1 MTDSPERQAWLEARK
16 SLVTASDVAAM
27 LCCNYA
33 KNEADK
39 VHQRS
44 QLLLQKAGLAEGFA
58 GSERTDLSGMLEGAV
73 VGLARDLW
81 GWPIERCPANTITVD
96 PECPALGAS
105 LDAVVRNPYA
115 LTFGIPELS
124 PVDVK
129 ISAAAAQEDC
139 KPRRVR
145 DSQVLQPSGAMFA
158 QGIPLMYQ
166 LQLSAQMACT
176 GARHSALLV
185 LHHNDQAGLK
195 LRAYYM
201 PRHEG
206 IISRIRSE
214 AVRFVRDLK
223 LLKEGKHE

>member
-1 MTDSPERQAWLEARK
+1 MTDSPERLAWLEARK
-16 SLVTASDVAAM
+16 NLITASDCAAM

-44 QLLLQKAGLAEGFA
+44 QLLMQKAGLAEGFA

-96 PECPALGAS
+96 SECAALGAS

-139 KPRRVR
+139 KPKKGGE
-145 DSQVLQPSGAMFA
+145 PSGAMFA

-223 LLKEGKHE
+223 LLKEGKHG